1 MIVMNPSMPHEESNI
16 LNFISANDEIKT
28 TEITLSNYQSSMYTS
43 RLINTKEI
51 KLAYESA
58 KFR

>member
-1 MIVMNPSMPHEESNI
+1 MANPSISFI
-16 LNFISANDEIKT
+16 KRCFISANEEIKT
-28 TEITLSNYQSSMYTS
+28 AQIAIPNYQSSMYTS

-51 KLAYESA
+51 KIAYESA